1 MSHCGL
7 DLVDGRDPL
16 GRDVPLD
23 HTLATKVLGVP
34 MRFESNSQAVIDI
47 AAEAFNEPTGPI
59 RSWRRRPLTVRVVV
73 YHDDRV
79 VDTPVRVWSPDPTR
93 LVLHG
98 PDRVAFTDPVRRSAI
113 AYVSCALVARRTVF
127 RQAVLEQLTFG
138 LVDHYDRYPLHAAA
152 IARENTAVLLYGPS
166 GAGKSTLAYAAHL
179 AGLTVV
185 SDDVVWVQLR
195 PRPAVWGPPGHAR
208 RISLMTDARER
219 FPTLTSMEPTMLPN
233 GKRKLSVPLDDA
245 RPAPL
250 RIEHA
255 VVCLIG
261 RSSTGTVLSR
271 ERPEQIADALSHAI
285 EPGFDRFP
293 ARVSACARAL
303 AGAGGW
309 RLAISDDVST
319 AVPHLVVMLDA
330 AQRMS

>member
-1 MSHCGL
+1 MSHCSL
-7 DLVDGRDPL
+7 DLADGRDPL
-16 GRDVPLD
+16 GRDVPVD
-23 HTLATKVLGVP
+23 HALTTTVLGVP
-34 MRFESNSQAVIDI
+34 VRFESNSRAVIDV
-47 AAEAFNEPTGPI
+47 AAEAFGEPTLPTK
-59 RSWRRRPLTVRVVV
+59 SWRRRPLTVRVIV
-73 YHDDRV
+73 YHDDHSA
-79 VDTPVRVWSPDPTR
+79 DTSVRVWSPDPTH

-113 AYVSCALVARRTVF
+113 AYVSCALVARRLVF

-152 IARENTAVLLYGPS
+152 IARDSAAVLLHGPS

-195 PRPAVWGPPGHAR
+195 PRPAVWGPPGQAR
-208 RISLMTDARER
+208 RISLLPDARER
-219 FPTLTSMEPTMLPN
+219 FPTLTSVEPTILPN
-233 GKRKLSVPLDDA
+233 GKRKLSVAIDDA
-245 RPAPL
+245 RRAPL
-250 RIEHA
+250 RIEQA

-261 RSSTGTVLSR
+261 RSSTDTVLTR
-271 ERPEQIADALSHAI
+271 ARPEQIADALSHPI

-293 ARVSACARAL
+293 TRVSACARAL

-319 AVPHLVVMLDA
+319 AVPHLIAMLDA
-330 AQRMS
+330 AERMS